1 MLSSSRTGTWE
12 ASLTGVVGLTTGLR
26 FSAGAESEIS
36 SSSASQRE
44 VLHSRRQARTA
55 PGPQALELRVP
66 GLEIPDFEVAAL
78 AHEHHGARDL
88 REVAK
93 LGRDEEAA
101 GGIELDVF

>member
-26 FSAGAESEIS
+26 FSGGAESELS

-66 GLEIPDFEVAAL
+66 RLEVPDFEVAAL
-78 AHEHHGARDL
+78 AHEHHGPGDP
-88 REVAK
+88 REVAQ
-93 LGRDEEAA
+93 LGRDQQAA
-101 GGIELDVF
+101 GGVEL